1 MYDLCDLFC
10 FYDTNSI
17 QLSDNIKDNIELSC
31 FESYKIQKNNEKS
44 EKKNIISEENYV
56 NDEDDNFDEVVLL
69 SFNIK
74 TDNVKIHNFQDKG
87 FSMNI
92 LDVCL

>member
-1 MYDLCDLFC
+1 M
-10 FYDTNSI
+10 
-17 QLSDNIKDNIELSC
+17 SDNIKDNIELSC
-31 FESYKIQKNNEKS
+31 FDGKKENGVLGTFIKYKKNDEKS
-44 EKKNIISEENYV
+44 EKKNLISEENYV